1 MLVIDRL
8 SIFDEASVPRS
19 TILEVELNAPWCVSV
34 PVADVSYCYVVR
46 AGRCCL
52 TTGDHP
58 VPLELGPGDVV
69 SLVGGQAQIW
79 RDSLQTSPRPTLR
92 SFAAAGNALIAKRSR
107 AGSVRATGPGTTRLL
122 VMSAPRNS
130 NRFVAVYPSLVAIP
144 GSDTHSREFFDRV
157 IELIELES
165 SEQRPGQ
172 DAVLR
177 RLTELVVIE
186 LIRFALPRL
195 PPGHATWLAGLAD
208 PQIARAIAA
217 MHRQPGQ
224 SWTLPQLARQVGMS
238 RAAFVDRFRRLTG
251 EPPHQ
256 HLRRLRLHA
265 AATDLRRGDRSL
277 AQIAMAV
284 GYRSQSAFNKA
295 FTREMG
301 TPPARY
307 RRQHRPD

>member
-1 MLVIDRL
+1 MSRL
-8 SIFDEASVPRS
+8 SIFDDASVPRS
-19 TILEVELNAPWCVSV
+19 TIMEVELAAPWCIAV
-34 PVADVSYCYVVR
+34 PAADMSYCYVVR

-52 TTGDHP
+52 LTEASP
-58 VPLELGPGDVV
+58 VPLEIGCGDVV
-69 SLVGGQAQIW
+69 SLVAGQAQLW
-79 RDSLQTSPRPTLR
+79 RDNPQTPQRPTLR
-92 SFAAAGNALIAKRSR
+92 SFAAARNLLLRQSLPPPAPRR
-107 AGSVRATGPGTTRLL
+107 EAGATRLL

-130 NRFVAVYPSLVAIP
+130 NRFAAVYPGLVAIRP
-144 GSDTHSREFFDRV
+144 SETGSQGFLDRV

-186 LIRFALPRL
+186 LVRFALPRL

-224 SWTLPQLARQVGMS
+224 RWSLQGLARLVGMS
-238 RAAFVDRFRRLTG
+238 RTAFVDRFRCLTG

-265 AATDLRRGDRSL
+265 AAEDLKKGEPSVAR
-277 AQIAMAV
+277 IAVKV
-284 GYRSQSAFNKA
+284 GYRSESAFNKA

-301 TPPARY
+301 MPPARY
-307 RRQHRPD
+307 RRLHRSS